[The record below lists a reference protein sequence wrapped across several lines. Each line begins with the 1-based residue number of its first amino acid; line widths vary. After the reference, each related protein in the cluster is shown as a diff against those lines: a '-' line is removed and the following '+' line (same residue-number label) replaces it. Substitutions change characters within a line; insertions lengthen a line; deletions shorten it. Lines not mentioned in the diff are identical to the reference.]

1 MNYATIDDQNSKNYE
16 VIKEQ
21 DITVLLDKKAVF
33 FVVGTVMDYEVK
45 ILVFYYCIIIIT
57 TSYIYSPFT
66 VLVYLLYYTYMLYS
80 YLYIG
85 DGFIGRVHIQ

>member
-1 MNYATIDDQNSKNYE
+1 MNYATINDQNSKNFE

-45 ILVFYYCIIIIT
+45 IL
-57 TSYIYSPFT
+57 
-66 VLVYLLYYTYMLYS
+66 LLLIAMLYNYNNVLPILTS
-80 YLYIG
+80 SFTLYVYMYVWCI
-85 DGFIGRVHIQ
+85 

>member
-1 MNYATIDDQNSKNYE
+1 MNYATIDDQNSKNFE

-45 ILVFYYCIIIIT
+45 ILLLLIAMLYNYNNVLPILT
-57 TSYIYSPFT
+57 SPFT
-66 VLVYLLYYTYMLYS
+66 VIVCV
-80 YLYIG
+80 LYIG
-85 DGFIGRVHIQ
+85 DRSSC

>member
-21 DITVLLDKKAVF
+21 DITVLLEKKAVF

-45 ILVFYYCIIIIT
+45 ILVIPI
-57 TSYIYSPFT
+57 
-66 VLVYLLYYTYMLYS
+66 LYHYNNYFL
-80 YLYIG
+80 
-85 DGFIGRVHIQ
+85 

>member
-1 MNYATIDDQNSKNYE
+1 MNYATIDDQNSKNFE

-45 ILVFYYCIIIIT
+45 MLFLLLLLLLLLLLAIMYNYNNVLPILT
-57 TSYIYSPFT
+57 SPFT
-66 VLVYLLYYTYMLYS
+66 VIVCV
-80 YLYIG
+80 LYIG
-85 DGFIGRVHIQ
+85 DRSSC